1 MTPFNGAGNGWL
13 IWLAILA
20 AIIILTGLLQ

>member
-1 MTPFNGAGNGWL
+1 MTPNTREKIREAGAALL

-20 AIIILTGLLQ
+20 ALILI